1 MYVVVDEGNEN
12 VIIVK
17 LVEDVEWR
25 LIYVKNVVI
34 VVKFG
39 GYFVVK
45 IFMKQ
50 VNIFIYLE
58 LKFLKICDGVSVI
71 VVYLLNLILVIKSY
85 IEIYVFN
92 KLVVGK
98 KIFF

>member
-17 LVEDVEWR
+17 LVGEDVEWR

-45 IFMKQ
+45 IF
-50 VNIFIYLE
+50 
-58 LKFLKICDGVSVI
+58 
-71 VVYLLNLILVIKSY
+71 
-85 IEIYVFN
+85 
-92 KLVVGK
+92 K
-98 KIFF
+98 K